1 MPLRKIGVAESPVD
15 DRVARAESDGVSEL
29 LLLRLNVRFMNVR
42 ANALVDPRDPRRS
55 PLAASAFELMLAAL
69 GRRKKLKLGLFALTS
84 EGDAGLSALAAG
96 GAIGGMVRVSRAG
109 RPVLSVAVA
118 SRVSS
123 LSRSM
128 RLVRGRWRLFLGL
141 AASSRASAMLLRPCA
156 NAEPDPRTSVEAE
169 AQGCMEFRRLRL
181 PFGEVR
187 ASLPRLNRPKLAKR
201 ERDLG
206 SGVASGESVAL
217 PRRLLP
223 GRLMRE
229 KNLDVVVD
237 EDEAERSPAESG
249 DSGSCGIAT
258 PKLEALETSEGIL
271 FAAVAPPRKGNRR
284 KSNET
289 RFEPVDGGEEAS
301 EAVDATF
308 VEAKGDVE
316 EGWLWLAVS
325 RGEALGENAL
335 ARRLCWPELE
345 PCADGA
351 GDGRSE

>member
-1 MPLRKIGVAESPVD
+1 MPLRKMGVAESPVD
-15 DRVARAESDGVSEL
+15 DKVARAESDGVSEP

-42 ANALVDPRDPRRS
+42 ANAFVDPRDPRRS

-84 EGDAGLSALAAG
+84 EGDAGFSALAAG
-96 GAIGGMVRVSRAG
+96 AAIGGTMRVSRAG
-109 RPVLSVAVA
+109 RPDLSVAVV

-123 LSRSM
+123 LSRSI
-128 RLVRGRWRLFLGL
+128 RLVRGKWRLFLGL
-141 AASSRASAMLLRPCA
+141 AASSRASAMLLRPCV

-169 AQGCMEFRRLRL
+169 AQGCMEFRR
-181 PFGEVR
+181 PFGDVR

-237 EDEAERSPAESG
+237 EDEADLSPAESG
-249 DSGSCGIAT
+249 DSGPCGITT
-258 PKLEALETSEGIL
+258 PKLEAFETSEGIL

-301 EAVDATF
+301 EAVDTTF

-325 RGEALGENAL
+325 RGEPLGENAL